1 MKTALKHFLYFLVV
15 HVLAMNILQG
25 QERHLADSLSLL
37 IRNEQNDTKKIWLMF
52 ELSDVYLKDNVEK
65 AIELAK
71 QAYDLAEK
79 SLNKKEQA
87 QAGLWLARQYYFTS
101 DLNNAM
107 ICAVRAK
114 NIAESAG
121 LKLELANS
129 YDAIGAIHYDIG
141 SQYKSS
147 EYFSASLKI
156 YNELKYQR
164 GLGATYCRVG
174 TLYFDQKD
182 FDKAAEYY
190 RMSLRIAQEIRS
202 DEGIASNLNNLA
214 KVHHQAGKFD
224 SALLNY
230 QEALKI
236 NLKTDN
242 QYLAGANYLNIG
254 EVYFSLGRYQE
265 AVSAIDKASA
275 IFVRLGNMPRIAKS
289 QILLSKIHMEQGDL
303 SRCGRMAETSLRIGQ
318 EKGLKDIIVA
328 SAEILTKLYLAE
340 KDSIR
345 AFRYFIIEKQYK
357 DSLFLDE
364 KQKALT
370 RLELQQQFEK
380 NEYNLKIARQKR
392 NVIIFIVS
400 GALLFSLIII
410 ILILKQLK
418 LKARQMEMEKE
429 SHHKEIEFKNKE
441 LVLNVMSLMK
451 KNEILTELSEK
462 LIKIEEESTTPDS
475 KVTIKKVA
483 QELQKSQD
491 EEIWKEFSLRFKEV
505 HGEFYNTLL
514 QKFPALTPNELKLCA
529 FLRLNLSSK
538 DIAELTGQRISTLE
552 TARYR
557 LRQKLGI
564 VNSDINLVSFLS
576 SI

>member
-1 MKTALKHFLYFLVV
+1 MKHFLYLLVV
-15 HVLAMNILQG
+15 HVLTMNILQG

-37 IRNEQNDTKKIWLMF
+37 IRNEKNDTKKVWLMF

-71 QAYDLAEK
+71 QAYDLAET
-79 SLNKKEQA
+79 SLNNKEQA

-107 ICAVRAK
+107 IYAVRAK
-114 NIAESAG
+114 SIAESAG

-156 YNELKYQR
+156 YNELKYQH

-190 RMSLRIAQEIRS
+190 RMSLRIAREIRS

-214 KVHHQAGKFD
+214 KVYHQAGKFD

-254 EVYFSLGRYQE
+254 EVFFSLGRYQE
-265 AVSAIDKASA
+265 AISAIDKASA

-289 QILLSKIHMEQGDL
+289 QILLSKINMEQGDL
-303 SRCGRMAETSLRIGQ
+303 SSCGRMAESSLRIGQ

-410 ILILKQLK
+410 ILIIKQLK